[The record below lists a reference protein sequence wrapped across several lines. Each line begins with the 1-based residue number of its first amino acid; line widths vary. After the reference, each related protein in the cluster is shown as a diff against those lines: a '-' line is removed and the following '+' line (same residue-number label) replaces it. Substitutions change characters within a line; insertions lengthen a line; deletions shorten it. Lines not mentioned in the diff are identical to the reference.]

1 MNNLIYQK
9 KIDSFIIFQKLLQF
23 QETMKKQSKLLMW
36 LQKVLSVWPLDQ
48 LVYYV
53 DLEPQH
59 ARQGWPWQHPIST
72 MLLRVKYGALKCKY

>member
-1 MNNLIYQK
+1 
-9 KIDSFIIFQKLLQF
+9 
-23 QETMKKQSKLLMW
+23 MKKQNKLLMW

-72 MLLRVKYGALKCKY
+72 MLLRVKYVALKCKYFIASMSIFLPNFHQGSNFHVSI